1 MVSTWMKAIAKKTF
15 ATQIEHSCKHM
26 AVQVFREHLKLAQV
40 LGSSEDTLACDVSK
54 WTIFSAW

>member
-1 MVSTWMKAIAKKTF
+1 MKAIAKKTF